1 LGSLGSGA
9 LTAVSMLVVT
19 VAAALAGVVIA
30 RQLGRTQETD
40 GFFAAYGV
48 FIVIALA
55 AQSIRISVLPTL
67 ARAREERR
75 LAGELGGFAV
85 AITIVAVPLVLVA
98 EVAAKP
104 VAAVLT
110 GGGSTTAQN
119 AAVESLR
126 WMVPAAAAYLFAG
139 IAASG
144 LAALDDYATA
154 AIGYASGSVM
164 GLVLILVRVGEN
176 GISAVAWGMALNGA
190 IALTVPACGLAVRAL
205 NARMPA
211 SAVRPS
217 GRALGARVGGF
228 AAASA
233 LPIALQMLYVV
244 CIPFAGRL
252 GTGAVTSLGYA
263 YLGAASL
270 VTVTAFSLG
279 IVTSVPLSR
288 LGLDAAAAT
297 RHVVSTSWV
306 ALALIGAAAGAFSI
320 AGPKVVEA
328 VLGSAYGAGVGVGVA
343 RLVVVL
349 SPWTI
354 ASVGVNV
361 AFPLVFI
368 AGRTRALPWIGL
380 AALAIQIPL
389 TWALGAWLELDGLA
403 VALALTTLL
412 VLAALLR
419 ELNALAPA
427 ARGLLLAAGVVAGIT
442 LAAFVPVALLLG
454 SVAAGAVGLA
464 LYVLLVGV
472 LRPRGLTTSWAY
484 LRALG

>member
-1 LGSLGSGA
+1 MAKRTDSSGLGSLGSGA

-154 AIGYASGSVM
+154 AIGYASGSV
-164 GLVLILVRVGEN
+164 
-176 GISAVAWGMALNGA
+176 S
-190 IALTVPACGLAVRAL
+190 LT
-205 NARMPA
+205 
-211 SAVRPS
+211 
-217 GRALGARVGGF
+217 
-228 AAASA
+228 
-233 LPIALQMLYVV
+233 
-244 CIPFAGRL
+244 
-252 GTGAVTSLGYA
+252 
-263 YLGAASL
+263 
-270 VTVTAFSLG
+270 
-279 IVTSVPLSR
+279 
-288 LGLDAAAAT
+288 
-297 RHVVSTSWV
+297 
-306 ALALIGAAAGAFSI
+306 
-320 AGPKVVEA
+320 
-328 VLGSAYGAGVGVGVA
+328 
-343 RLVVVL
+343 
-349 SPWTI
+349 
-354 ASVGVNV
+354 
-361 AFPLVFI
+361 
-368 AGRTRALPWIGL
+368 
-380 AALAIQIPL
+380 
-389 TWALGAWLELDGLA
+389 
-403 VALALTTLL
+403 
-412 VLAALLR
+412 
-419 ELNALAPA
+419 
-427 ARGLLLAAGVVAGIT
+427 LAAGPETGH
-442 LAAFVPVALLLG
+442 
-454 SVAAGAVGLA
+454 
-464 LYVLLVGV
+464 
-472 LRPRGLTTSWAY
+472 Y
-484 LRALG
+484 LRQSTAAK